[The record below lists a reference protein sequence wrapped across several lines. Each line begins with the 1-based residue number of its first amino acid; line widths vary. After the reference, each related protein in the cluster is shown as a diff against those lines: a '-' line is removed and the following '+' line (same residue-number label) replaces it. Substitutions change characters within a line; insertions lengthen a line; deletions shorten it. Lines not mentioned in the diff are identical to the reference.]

1 MPTLTIEN
9 VPDEVMERLTR
20 SAADRNVPVG
30 AEVIRLLERGLSAP
44 APNGRPA
51 AGDEAPTLTGRCDFP
66 RPLAGPTVRAAVGGE
81 RLPARPVILEP
92 TPE

>member
-1 MPTLTIEN
+1 MPTLLIEN

-30 AEVIRLLERGLSAP
+30 VEVIRLLERSLPAP
-44 APNGRPA
+44 APGDRPT
-51 AGDEAPTLTGRCDFP
+51 AGGEAPTLAGPCDFP
-66 RPLAGPTVRAAVGGE
+66 RPLAGPTVRAAAGGE

-92 TPE
+92 LPE